1 MHHYIT
7 VLGEK
12 ILAGGQINYE
22 EALALER
29 VQGADLYFLSAY
41 ASKIREVYQG
51 DRVDLCSIVSARIGG
66 CKENCAFCS
75 QSVHHET
82 GTKVEVNFNKNEI
95 LKRAKTMEAAGVHR
109 FDIVTS
115 GKGYKLGDPEFAALL
130 DIFKKLRKE
139 TKLQLCACLG
149 VIGEAEARAIKDAG
163 VTRYNHNL
171 ETAES
176 FFPQVVSTHSYK
188 EREKTLMA
196 VKKVG
201 MEVCCGGIIGMGETF
216 AQRVEFAFAL
226 RDLGVDSTPLNV
238 LNPILGT
245 PLNVLNPILGTPLE
259 SKKPLSPLEVLK
271 TIGMFRFVLPKTN
284 IRFAGGREVNLRS
297 LQALGLVSG
306 INGMLTGNYLTTKG
320 QGISEDLAMIE
331 DLGLK
336 Y

>member
-1 MHHYIT
+1 MHHYIAE
-7 VLGEK
+7 LGEK
-12 ILAGGQINYE
+12 ILDGGQINYE
-22 EALALER
+22 EALTLEK
-29 VQGADLYFLSAY
+29 VHGADLHFLSAY
-41 ASKIREVYQG
+41 AFKIREVYHG
-51 DRVDLCSIVSARIGG
+51 DQVDLCSIISARTGG
-66 CKENCAFCS
+66 CGENCAFCS
-75 QSVHHET
+75 QSAHHQT
-82 GTKVEVNFNKNEI
+82 DTKVEVNLDEAEI
-95 LKRAKTMEAAGVHR
+95 LQRAKAMEVAGVHR

-115 GKGYKLGDPEFAALL
+115 GKGYKLGDPEFTTLL
-130 DIFKKLRKE
+130 DIFKKLREE

-149 VIGEAEARAIKDAG
+149 VIGEAEAQAIRDVG

-176 FFPQVVSTHSYK
+176 FFHQIVSTHSYK

-201 MEVCCGGIIGMGETF
+201 MEVCSGGIIGMGETF
-216 AQRVEFAFAL
+216 SQRVEFAFAL
-226 RDLGVDSTPLNV
+226 RDLGVDSIPLNV
-238 LNPILGT
+238 LNPI
-245 PLNVLNPILGTPLE
+245 PGTPLE
-259 SKKPLSPLEVLK
+259 DKEPLPPLEIIK
-271 TIGMFRFVLPKTN
+271 TMAMFRFVLPKTN

>member
-1 MHHYIT
+1 MHHYIAE
-7 VLGEK
+7 LGER
-12 ILAGGQINYE
+12 ILNGGQINYQ
-22 EALALER
+22 EALALEEI
-29 VQGADLYFLSAY
+29 QGADLYFLSAY

-51 DRVDLCSIVSARIGG
+51 DRVDLCSIVSARTGG

-75 QSVHHET
+75 QSAHHET
-82 GTKVEVNFNKNEI
+82 GTKEEINLDKNEI
-95 LKRAKTMEAAGVHR
+95 LRRAKAMEAAGIHR

-115 GKGYKLGDPEFAALL
+115 GKGYKLNDPEFAILL
-130 DIFKKLRKE
+130 DIFRKLKEE

-149 VIGEAEARAIKDAG
+149 VIGEEEARAIKDAG

-176 FFPQVVSTHSYK
+176 FFSQIVSTHSYK

-201 MEVCCGGIIGMGETF
+201 MEVCCGGIIGMGEAF

-226 RDLGVDSTPLNV
+226 RNLAVDSVPLNV
-238 LNPILGT
+238 LNPIA
-245 PLNVLNPILGTPLE
+245 GTPLE
-259 SKKPLSPLEVLK
+259 NKEPLSPLEVIK
-271 TIGMFRFVLPKTN
+271 TMGMFRFVLPKTN

-297 LQALGLVSG
+297 LQALGFVSG

-331 DLGLK
+331 DLGLR